1 MKQHGKVYSS
11 VSPQAIE
18 MTENAV
24 FLASNIESYTKE
36 IDGHTQSGYQYDC
49 TEYSKDEYLLYQN
62 NKILELE
69 QELAAAK
76 ILLGVE

>member
-11 VSPQAIE
+11 IEPQAIE

-24 FLASNIESYTKE
+24 FIASNIEPYTKE
-36 IDGHTQSGYQYDC
+36 IDGHTQSGYQYNC
-49 TEYSKDEYLLYQN
+49 TEYSKDEYLLYQS
-62 NKILELE
+62 NKIATLE

-76 ILLGVE
+76 ILLGVD

>member
-11 VSPQAIE
+11 VEPQAIE

-24 FLASNIESYTKE
+24 FLASNIESYTKNV
-36 IDGHTQSGYQYDC
+36 DGHTQSGYQYDC
-49 TEYSKDEYLLYQN
+49 VEYSKDEYLIYQN
-62 NKILELE
+62 NKITALE

>member
-11 VSPQAIE
+11 VEPQAIE

-24 FLASNIESYTKE
+24 FLASNIESYTKDV
-36 IDGHTQSGYQYDC
+36 DGHTQSGYKYDC
-49 TEYSKDEYLLYQN
+49 TEYSKDEYLIYQN
-62 NKILELE
+62 EKITALE